1 MSDYKN
7 IIDYLDEHNKAFYYD
22 NRVYAFVVIVVA
34 ATVIPLHTQKK
45 KFLANR
51 KYWLYFDNYRIK
63 LNTNQ
68 IRDLLKVKWNDR
80 TKLFKRYLKNDDLEM
95 ISTVPSAPTPTPAPD
110 TDTETETK
118 TETKTAPESFTLLD
132 YTQQFD
138 KGGAWLSSPVGL
150 QESHPDLH
158 KDRIKYMLIDNNSSW
173 YMEYFLMISGI
184 LASLYLL
191 RFLIKEIADW
201 KFQTDEE
208 TAVTKTIDLIV
219 AGPGVL
225 ALLFYLDQDYRIP
238 ELINSN
244 INWKI
249 MYGMLVGLLLVG
261 HILFRYIDNRTG
273 SKSNNFKNTQ
283 FIVGIVFLFG
293 LWMVI
298 KEKVSFID
306 ENFTVTP
313 SVIQYE
319 EDEKTIQDLI
329 DEQTRLN

>member
-7 IIDYLDEHNKAFYYD
+7 IIDYLDEHNKAFYND

-80 TKLFKRYLKNDDLEM
+80 TKLFKRYLKNNELEM
-95 ISTVPSAPTPTPAPD
+95 ISTVPSAPTPETAP
-110 TDTETETK
+110 E
-118 TETKTAPESFTLLD
+118 TAPESFTLLD
-132 YTQQFD
+132 YTQQMD
-138 KGGAWLSSPVGL
+138 KGATWLASPVGL

-158 KDRIKYMLIDNNSSW
+158 KDRIKFMLIDNNSSW
-173 YMEYFLMISGI
+173 YLEYFLMVSGI
-184 LASLYLL
+184 LASLYLA
-191 RFLIKEIADW
+191 RFIIKEFADW
-201 KFQTDEE
+201 NFRTNEE
-208 TAVTKTIDLIV
+208 TAVTKTIDLIT

-225 ALLFYLDQDYRIP
+225 ALLYYLDQDYRIP
-238 ELINSN
+238 ELLNSN

-249 MYGMLVGLLLVG
+249 MYGMLIGLLLVG

-273 SKSNNFKNTQ
+273 SKSDIFKKTQ
-283 FIVGIVFLFG
+283 FIVGIVFFFG

-298 KEKVSFID
+298 KEQVSFID
-306 ENFTVTP
+306 ENFTIEP

-319 EDEKTIQDLI
+319 EDEQTIQELI